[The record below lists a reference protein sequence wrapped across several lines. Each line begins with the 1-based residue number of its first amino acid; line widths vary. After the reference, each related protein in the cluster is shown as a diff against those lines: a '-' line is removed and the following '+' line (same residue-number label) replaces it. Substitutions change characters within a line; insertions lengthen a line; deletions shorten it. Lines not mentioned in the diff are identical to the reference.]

1 TKLRV
6 APETALRL
14 PGAILGA
21 LTTILIYLLT
31 AELFGAEVGLIA
43 AALWAFDPSAIGFNR
58 IAKEDTFLVFFFLL
72 ANVFWL
78 RSQRIA
84 ESHER
89 QPELLYWA
97 TAVSFGAM
105 IASKYVPQ
113 MLVVSLAYYYT
124 FQAIPETRWRL
135 KKKRFL
141 IFFSLIGISF
151 LFFNP
156 PIFLPGTWR
165 AIFSFANYKSLGHD

>member
-1 TKLRV
+1 
-6 APETALRL
+6 
-14 PGAILGA
+14 
-21 LTTILIYLLT
+21 
-31 AELFGAEVGLIA
+31 GLVA
-43 AALWAFDPSAIGFNR
+43 AALFAFDPLAISFNR
-58 IAKEDTFLVFFFLL
+58 IAKEDTFLVFIFLL

-78 RSQRIA
+78 RSQRLA
-84 ESHER
+84 ETRPHK

-97 TAVSFGAM
+97 TAISFGAM

-113 MLVVSLAYYYT
+113 MMIVSLAYYYT

-141 IFFSLIGISF
+141 IFFSLIGVSF

-165 AIFSFANYKSLGHD
+165 AIFSFAN